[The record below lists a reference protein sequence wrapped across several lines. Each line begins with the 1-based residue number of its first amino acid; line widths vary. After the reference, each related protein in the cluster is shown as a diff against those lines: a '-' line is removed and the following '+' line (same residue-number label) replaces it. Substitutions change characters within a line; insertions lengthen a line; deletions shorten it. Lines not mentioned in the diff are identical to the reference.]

1 MIMAVVIRLA
11 RHGRRNLP
19 MYRVVAT
26 DKRDP
31 RDGKHLEILG
41 TFNPSDDKGGIRLK
55 KERIEHWIQK
65 GAVPSETVARLLKT
79 VAL

>member
-1 MIMAVVIRLA
+1 MAVVIRLA

-31 RDGKHLEILG
+31 RDGKHLEVLG
-41 TFNPSDDKGGIRLK
+41 TFNPGDEKNGVRLNN
-55 KERIEHWIQK
+55 ERVQHWLK
-65 GAVPSETVARLLKT
+65 NGAVPSETVARLFKT
-79 VAL
+79 AGL